1 MGGTRKLK
9 VSNLIDIALSSIS
22 TSVQEMSEQEG
33 AGLSF
38 LRLANPLI
46 GVLLQASK
54 NLRELGH
61 QERLEEGWMA
71 VKKALEEEGHD

>member
-1 MGGTRKLK
+1 
-9 VSNLIDIALSSIS
+9 
-22 TSVQEMSEQEG
+22 MSEQEG

-46 GVLLQASK
+46 GVLLQTSTY
-54 NLRELGH
+54 LRELGH

>member
-1 MGGTRKLK
+1 
-9 VSNLIDIALSSIS
+9 
-22 TSVQEMSEQEG
+22 MSEQEG

-46 GVLLQASK
+46 GVLLQTST

-71 VKKALEEEGHD
+71 VKKALEEQGHD